1 MPEYSEDDILGQKP
15 SLKIQTSFKIDPNLK
30 DFDIEK
36 IYVMR
41 DFIKYCVSVLGI
53 QGKVIINLRND
64 KDPHLQTLAS
74 YAYDPNGDEVYIR
87 AGRRHIVDIMRSV
100 AHELIHKKQ
109 HEQGQLNDESGKTGS
124 PQENEANAGAGIIM
138 RDYTKKNPWILDI

>member
-1 MPEYSEDDILGQKP
+1 MPEYVEDDMFGEEP
-15 SLKIQTSFKIDPNLK
+15 KIIKVAFKVDPNLK

-41 DFIKYCVSVLGI
+41 DFIRYCVSVLGI
-53 QGKVIINLRND
+53 KGKVIINLRND

-74 YAYDPNGDEVYIR
+74 YSYDPNGDEIYIR

-109 HEQGQLNDESGKTGS
+109 HEKGQLNDDSGKTGS

-138 RDYTKKNPWILDI
+138 RDYTSKNRFILDII